1 MAAAGDMKKKGINV
15 VTVFLEYNNK
25 ILILKRSNKVKTMK
39 SKWAGVSGYIEQ
51 EAPIKRALKEIE
63 EETGL
68 RNENVKLRRIGEPF
82 EAVDTSTPELTWI
95 VHPFLFSSN
104 TDKVRIDWE
113 HEEYKWIYPKEIK
126 NYETVP
132 RLVHGMDRILQT

>member
-1 MAAAGDMKKKGINV
+1 MASAGDVKKRINV
-15 VTVFLEYNNK
+15 VTVFLEHNNK
-25 ILILKRSNKVKTMK
+25 ILILKRSNKVKTMR

-82 EAVDTSTPELTWI
+82 EAVDTNAPELTWI

-104 TDKVRIDWE
+104 TDQVRIDWE

-126 NYETVP
+126 NYKTVP
-132 RLVHGMDRILQT
+132 RLAYGLNRILQT

>member
-1 MAAAGDMKKKGINV
+1 MAAEGDIKKRINV
-15 VTVFLEYNNK
+15 VTVFLEYDNK

-39 SKWAGVSGYIEQ
+39 SKWAGISGYIEQ
-51 EAPIKRALKEIE
+51 ETPIKRALKEIE

-104 TDKVRIDWE
+104 TDQVRIDWE
-113 HEEYKWIYPKEIK
+113 HEEYKWIYPKEIN

-132 RLVHGMDRILQT
+132 RLEDGLDRILRT

>member
-1 MAAAGDMKKKGINV
+1 MAAAGEMKKRIHV

-25 ILILKRSNKVKTMK
+25 ILVLKRSNKVKTMK
-39 SKWAGVSGYIEQ
+39 SKWAGVSGYVEQ

-68 RNENVKLRRIGEPF
+68 RNENVILRRIGEQF
-82 EAVDTSTPELTWI
+82 EAVDTSTPELTWV

-104 TDKVRIDWE
+104 TDQVRIDWE
-113 HEEYKWIYPKEIK
+113 HEEYRWIYPKEIK

-132 RLVHGMDRILQT
+132 RLAYGLDMLLQT

>member
-1 MAAAGDMKKKGINV
+1 MAAAADMKKRINV

-51 EAPIKRALKEIE
+51 EPPIKRALKEIE

-68 RNENVKLRRIGEPF
+68 HNENVNLRRIGEPF
-82 EAVDTSTPELTWI
+82 EAVDASVPELTWI
-95 VHPFLFSSN
+95 VNPFLFSSN
-104 TDKVRIDWE
+104 TDQVRIDWE
-113 HEEYKWIYPKEIK
+113 HEEYRWIYPKEIE

-132 RLVHGMDRILQT
+132 GLAYGLEMVLQT

>member
-1 MAAAGDMKKKGINV
+1 MAAAGDVKKRINV
-15 VTVFLEYNNK
+15 VTVFLEHNNK
-25 ILILKRSNKVKTMK
+25 ILILKRSNKVKTMR

-82 EAVDTSTPELTWI
+82 EAVDTNAPELTWI

-104 TDKVRIDWE
+104 TDQVRIDWE

-126 NYETVP
+126 NYKTVP
-132 RLVHGMDRILQT
+132 RLVYGLNRILQT